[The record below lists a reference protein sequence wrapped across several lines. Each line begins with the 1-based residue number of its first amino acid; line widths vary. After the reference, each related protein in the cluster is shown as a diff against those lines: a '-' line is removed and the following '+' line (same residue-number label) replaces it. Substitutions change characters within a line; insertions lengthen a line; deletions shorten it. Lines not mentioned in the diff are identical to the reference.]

1 MAGTAGPSTTT
12 IVGREP
18 ELSRLSSLLVTT
30 ADDGPRAVL
39 VEGDAGVGK
48 TVLVE
53 AAIRAAAESHPLVTL
68 HAPCLPLDAISIP
81 YLPLRTALGDGA
93 AAGVDAPPPPDLDDA
108 AAPVRLDAW
117 LDGLDHAG
125 PVVLFVDDL
134 QWADTS
140 TLDVLLYL
148 VGAPRRAARRIVAT
162 VRSGEDPHGQRVRRW
177 LADVRRMP
185 GCTELRLGL
194 LDRVATATQLA
205 ALLGAPPHESLVEDV
220 YARSHGNP
228 YFTRLLADG
237 LAPDARHLP
246 DAYSEDLRDAVV
258 AAWYRLGPGDRAVAE
273 GLAVVG
279 APAQPDA
286 LARVC
291 GVPVDAVRAGL
302 AEGVSAGLLASGA
315 HGAAWFRHPLSAE
328 VLERSLDDS
337 RRHLLHGR
345 CAALAAEAVA
355 GGHRAGGDDVR
366 DVVSLADH
374 AYRAG
379 DAAGA
384 YAAALRAAD
393 VAGAGGGAAEQQRLL
408 ARALDLHPQQESPA
422 ESRRDLLER
431 SRTAAKDAGLFDAE
445 LAAVDALLGAVDP
458 VAEPLS
464 VARLLVRRVHL
475 EYSTGRDFMNVAVV
489 REAVRLSEA
498 QPRSGAHALALA
510 ELVHSGTWHGVEGLE
525 PLAPR
530 AIEIARAAGDDE
542 SLTYALTAAAML
554 AVFAADATAGIAY
567 GGEAVEVAARV
578 RNWWAYVHAVAWRL
592 NAVEVGSSRTYAEG
606 LRRYREQ
613 MVALGAPHTYSAV
626 MSADEADSWLAVG
639 DWRRAVD
646 RLRDA
651 LAADPGPLADVKAR
665 IVAARLA
672 ALQGRPEEAAAH
684 LARADERFAELG
696 DFVAFQFDTVRAEVH
711 LAGGDAERAYDAAL
725 RGLTREGPVPTMSEW
740 LVPLAL
746 RALADLA
753 DAARTGRPGS
763 RDAVARRGEAFE
775 ARFPRVVR
783 DVGPSTPLG
792 EAQVTALEALVAAEA
807 ARVRGA
813 DDGALWVVA
822 AETSAAGE
830 LAWEEAYACRRG
842 AEAFLAAGSRAPG
855 VRLLRRGL
863 AAAEALGAVPVSDA
877 LRDLAV
883 RARVPLDEPA
893 AAGEVDVP
901 AGPVAGLTA
910 REREVLALVAAG
922 RTYAEIADA
931 LTISEKT
938 VSTHV
943 SHLLAK
949 TGARNRVELS
959 GLARRRP

>member
-12 IVGREP
+12 LVGREP

-53 AAIRAAAESHPLVTL
+53 AAIRSAEESHPLVTL
-68 HAPCLPLDAISIP
+68 RAPCLPLDAISIP
-81 YLPLRTALGDGA
+81 YLPLRTALGDGVA
-93 AAGVDAPPPPDLDDA
+93 DRGATASPPDLDDA

-117 LDGLDHAG
+117 LDELDRAG

-134 QWADTS
+134 QWADSS

-148 VGAPRRAARRIVAT
+148 VAAPRRAARRIVAT
-162 VRSGEDPHGQRVRRW
+162 VRSGEDPHGRRVRRW

-185 GCTELRLGL
+185 GCAELRLGL
-194 LDRVATATQLA
+194 LDRVATAAQLA
-205 ALLGAPPHESLVEDV
+205 ALLGAPPHESLVEEV
-220 YARSHGNP
+220 HARSHGNP

-237 LAPDARHLP
+237 LAPDAAHLP
-246 DAYSEDLRDAVV
+246 DAYSDDLRDAVV
-258 AAWYRLGPGDRAVAE
+258 AAWYRLGPGERAVAE

-279 APAQPDA
+279 APAQPDV
-286 LARVC
+286 LAAVC
-291 GVPVDAVRAGL
+291 GVGVDVVRGAV
-302 AEGVSAGLLASGA
+302 AEGVSAGLLAAGA

-337 RRHLLHGR
+337 RRHLLHRR
-345 CAALAAEAVA
+345 CAELAAEAVA
-355 GGHRAGGDDVR
+355 GGRRRPGGADVR

-374 AYRAG
+374 AYRSG
-379 DAAGA
+379 DTERA
-384 YAAALRAAD
+384 YATALRAAE
-393 VAGAGGGAAEQQRLL
+393 VAGARGGAAEQQRLL
-408 ARALDLHPQQESPA
+408 ARALELHPLLSAPVG
-422 ESRRDLLER
+422 SRRDLLER
-431 SRTAAKDAGLFDAE
+431 SRTAARDAGLYDAE

-458 VAEPLS
+458 AAEPLA
-464 VARLLVRRVHL
+464 VARLLVRRIHL
-475 EYSTGRDFMNVAVV
+475 EYSTGRDFMNVTAV

-498 QPRSGAHALALA
+498 QPRSGAHALALS

-530 AIEIARAAGDDE
+530 AVGIARAAGDDE
-542 SLTYALTAAAML
+542 ALTYALRATAML
-554 AVFAADATAGIAY
+554 AVFAADGATGIAS

-578 RNWWAYVHAVAWRL
+578 RDWWGYVHAVAWRL
-592 NAVEVGSSRTYAEG
+592 NAVEVGASRAYAEG
-606 LRRYREQ
+606 LRRYRER
-613 MVALGAPHTYSAV
+613 MVALGAPHTYAAV

-665 IVAARLA
+665 MVAARLA
-672 ALQGRPEEAAAH
+672 ALQGHPDEAVAH
-684 LARADERFAELG
+684 LERADERFEDLR
-696 DFVAFQFDTVRAEVH
+696 DFVAFQFDTIRAEVH
-711 LAGGDAERAYDAAL
+711 LARGDAEAAYDAAL
-725 RGLTREGPVPTMSEW
+725 RGLTREGPVPTMAEW

-753 DAARTGRPGS
+753 GPARPADVAARL
-763 RDAVARRGEAFE
+763 EAFR

-783 DVGPSTPLG
+783 DVGPSTPLW
-792 EAQVTALEALVAAEA
+792 EAQVAALEALSAAEEARARRDDDGTSWSVAADALA
-807 ARVRGA
+807 AA
-813 DDGALWVVA
+813 
-822 AETSAAGE
+822 E

-842 AEAFLAAGSRAPG
+842 AEAYLAAGVRASG
-855 VRLLRRGL
+855 VTLLRRGL
-863 AAAEALGAVPVSDA
+863 AAAEALGAVPVSGA

-893 AAGEVDVP
+893 AAVDVDVP
-901 AGPVAGLTA
+901 AGPVPGLTA
-910 REREVLALVAAG
+910 RELEVLALVVAG
-922 RTYAEIADA
+922 RTYAEMAAA

-949 TGARNRVELS
+949 TGARNRVELA